1 MGGEISSL
9 RPITALFERTVT
21 GWRTTGFRWRAY
33 DQEPQHC
40 PPWADTHAQAR
51 SHSHTW
57 LNKTLQIQIKV
68 ILRMQTLI
76 VDSPQECLCYRLRM
90 LCWLLVEKLWFYHL
104 QTGSHRCFSI
114 PVRETEKKELFL
126 SLVSLGKNGEEYCW
140 DLHFTYLLCTY
151 PSGVLLCMGLHRNP
165 SISHLERGYC
175 KDKVGTHTMVEILF
189 DPQLNL

>member
-76 VDSPQECLCYRLRM
+76 VDSPQECLCYRLPCFADYWWKNCDFIIYKQEVTDVF
-90 LCWLLVEKLWFYHL
+90 LFLWE
-104 QTGSHRCFSI
+104 
-114 PVRETEKKELFL
+114 REREKELFL

-165 SISHLERGYC
+165 SISHL
-175 KDKVGTHTMVEILF
+175 
-189 DPQLNL
+189 

>member
-104 QTGSHRCFSI
+104 QTGSHRCLSI
-114 PVRETEKKELFL
+114 PVRETEKKKSYFQAWCLWVRME
-126 SLVSLGKNGEEYCW
+126 KNTAETYILHICCVHIHQVFYFVW
-140 DLHFTYLLCTY
+140 DCT
-151 PSGVLLCMGLHRNP
+151 
-165 SISHLERGYC
+165 
-175 KDKVGTHTMVEILF
+175 EILQS
-189 DPQLNL
+189 PI